1 MIMKTRICDLLRM
14 KDAGRVHPPQHKL
27 TAGAVI
33 ESAPLPDIVTLLMK
47 QHSGAPAKLL
57 VKQGDV
63 VQTGQLIAAATA
75 FISAPVHATLS
86 GEVKRI
92 SSVVHPLTGELTTA
106 VTIISD
112 GADDWVET
120 VMVDP
125 DGLSREEIIAR
136 VQRAGIVGLGG
147 AGFPTYIKLQPPAEK
162 PIHTVIANGAE
173 CEPYITADT
182 RLMIE
187 NPERVVT
194 GLQIV
199 MRVVEAEQ
207 AYIAIEEN
215 KPEAIARLRTYL
227 AQLNLPHV
235 DVFVL
240 KACYPMGEAAV
251 LIREVLGVEVPEGKR
266 SRDVG
271 ALVQNVGTLA
281 AIYDTVTC
289 GKPLVERVMTI
300 TGMVAKPKNLLVRF
314 GTAASHLIAL
324 CGGVKPGG
332 DELLF
337 GGPMLGIAQPSYDS
351 PVIKSV
357 SCVLVKQSIINEE
370 RNCVRCA
377 RCIKVCPMGL
387 LPLMYYNYVRKTI
400 CDRLTEYRIETCME
414 CGACAY
420 VCPAKIPLV
429 SYIQIGKD
437 ELRKQKSDK

>member
-1 MIMKTRICDLLRM
+1 MKTRICDLLKM
-14 KDAGRVHPPQHKL
+14 KDTVGVHPPQQKM

-33 ESAPLPDIVTLLMK
+33 ESTQLPDIVTLMMK

-63 VQTGQLIAAATA
+63 VKTGQLIAEATA

-106 VTIISD
+106 VTIVSD

-136 VQRAGIVGLGG
+136 VQRAGVVGLGG
-147 AGFPTYIKLQPPAEK
+147 GGFPTYIKLQPPADK

-187 NPERVVT
+187 NPERVVA

-199 MRVVEAEQ
+199 MRVMKAEQ

-215 KPEAIARLRTYL
+215 KPEAIARLRAYL
-227 AQLNLPHV
+227 AQLDLPHV
-235 DVFVL
+235 YLFVL

-251 LIREVLGVEVPEGKR
+251 LIREVLGVEVPEGGR
-266 SRDVG
+266 ARDVG
-271 ALVQNVGTLA
+271 VLVQNVGTIA
-281 AIYDTVTC
+281 AIYDAVAC

-314 GTAASHLIAL
+314 GTTASHLIAL

-337 GGPMLGIAQPSYDS
+337 GGPMLGIAQLSYDS
-351 PVIKSV
+351 PVTKSV
-357 SCVLVKQSIINEE
+357 NCVLVKQSIMKEE

-387 LPLMYYNYVRKTI
+387 MPLMFYNYVRKTI
-400 CDRLTEYRIETCME
+400 YDRLAEYRLETCME
-414 CGACAY
+414 CGSCAY

-429 SYIQIGKD
+429 SYIRIGKD
-437 ELRKQKSDK
+437 ELWKQTTDK